1 MSEEELPEGWAKS
14 LISEVTAD
22 VPSKDPTDDPDRIF
36 AYIDISA
43 IDNQRFTITSD
54 EVKRFRGRD
63 APSRARRPVRPGDV
77 LYSNVRTYLRN
88 IALVPAGV
96 PADLCSTGFTVL
108 RSNGVIE
115 PEYLFRWV
123 LTEEF
128 LELISPHETGT
139 HYPATSD
146 RAVRSIPIRVPP
158 LAEQRRIVEKVEAL
172 LAQVDA
178 ARARLAK
185 VPTILKRFRKAVFAA
200 ACAGRLTET
209 WRESAVPDANAEDE
223 IPRGWR
229 SVTIGQVAESLDN
242 LRRPINK
249 DERAGRAGTIPY
261 YGANG
266 RVGWIDDWIFDE
278 TLVLVVEDET
288 FIGREMPFSY
298 VIQGRSWV
306 NNHAHV
312 LRPIDGMTA
321 DYLNICL
328 AYYDFIPLTSGT
340 TGRRKLTKGT
350 LMAAPLTVAPLE
362 EQHEIVRRVD
372 ALFKLADAIEARVAA
387 ATARADNITQAIL
400 AKAFRGE
407 LVPTEA
413 ELAHQEGRDYE
424 PASALLA
431 RLRAA
436 HAANDEKPTRRPRVS
451 AATPAP
457 ARAKPAR
464 QRTNGR
470 TARSR

>member
-1 MSEEELPEGWAKS
+1 MSEGEQPEGWAETTLGSVCSKPQYGWTTPAKKS
-14 LISEVTAD
+14 GEGLRLLRTTDISGGEIDWGT
-22 VPSKDPTDDPDRIF
+22 VPVCEIEPDDPDKYRLCAGDIVVSRAGSVGVSHILRACPPAAF
-36 AYIDISA
+36 ASYLIRFRPLEDISGDFVSLFLQSPSYWSA
-43 IDNQRFTITSD
+43 ITEGTAGIAIPNINASKLSD
-54 EVKRFRGRD
+54 L
-63 APSRARRPVRPGDV
+63 V
-77 LYSNVRTYLRN
+77 LSL
-88 IALVPAGV
+88 
-96 PADLCSTGFTVL
+96 
-108 RSNGVIE
+108 
-115 PEYLFRWV
+115 
-123 LTEEF
+123 
-128 LELISPHETGT
+128 
-139 HYPATSD
+139 
-146 RAVRSIPIRVPP
+146 PP

-172 LAQVDA
+172 LAQVNA

-185 VPTILKRFRKAVFAA
+185 VPTILKRFRKSVLAA

-209 WRESAVPDANAEDE
+209 WRKSALPDANAEDE
-223 IPRGWR
+223 IPGGWR
-229 SVTIGQVAESLDN
+229 SVTIGQVAKSLDN

-249 DERAGRAGTIPY
+249 DERAGRAGAIPY

-278 TLVLVVEDET
+278 ALVLVVEDET
-288 FIGREMPFSY
+288 FIGRELPFSY
-298 VIQGRSWV
+298 VIRGKSWV

-328 AYYDFIPLTSGT
+328 AFYDFIPLTSGT

-387 ATARADNITQAIL
+387 ATARADKITQAIL

-413 ELAHQEGRDYE
+413 ELARQEGRDYE

-431 RLRAA
+431 RIHATRATN
-436 HAANDEKPTRRPRVS
+436 NDKPTRRPS
-451 AATPAP
+451 TAAATPSP
-457 ARAKPAR
+457 AATKLDRRKTSGR
-464 QRTNGR
+464 NG
-470 TARSR
+470 